1 MQGARLASFQ
11 NNFKDITH
19 IIIDEYSMVHQVML
33 AVIDK
38 RLRQATGKDVWFG
51 GISVILVG
59 GPGQLPPVGGSPL
72 YQNIFN
78 NTKQKDLATHGYNC
92 YLEFKT
98 VILLE
103 TSERQKNPD
112 NDPKQQH
119 FIDLLLRCRNGIFNE
134 QTVLD
139 WKFLLE
145 RQALP
150 KHEEEFKDA
159 IRLFPDRASC
169 SKFNNDKLRQ
179 LKMPIF
185 KSSAKNTPAYARSHD
200 DNNYRGLENMLNLA
214 VNSKITL
221 TTNLWISQGLVNG
234 ANGIIKDVIFEL
246 NNSNPTALLIQF
258 DNYTGP
264 RLFAPDDPRKDW
276 IPINIFDAYSMETK
290 CTRKQFPIK
299 LAYALTIHKSQGAT
313 LKKAVIDLGSCERT
327 LGLTFVALSRLCNY
341 KDFIIQPFTL
351 DRLKKI
357 SKGKN
362 T

>member
-1 MQGARLASFQ
+1 LNGSTLANFQ
-11 NNFKDITH
+11 NKFKDITH

-38 RLRQATGKDVWFG
+38 RLRQATGRDEWFG

-59 GPGQLPPVGGSPL
+59 DPGQLPPVGGSPL
-72 YQNIFN
+72 YQSIFN
-78 NTKQKDLATHGYNC
+78 NPKQKDFATHGYNC
-92 YLEFKT
+92 YLQFKT

-112 NDPKQQH
+112 NDPNQQR
-119 FIDLLLRCRNGIFNE
+119 FIDLLLRLRNGVFNAE
-134 QTVLD
+134 TELD
-139 WKFLLE
+139 WKFLLQ
-145 RQALP
+145 RQVLP
-150 KHEEEFKDA
+150 RHEEEFKEA

-169 SKFNNDKLRQ
+169 SKFNNEKLKQ

-185 KSSAKNTPAYARSHD
+185 KTSAKNTPFYARSHD
-200 DNNYRGLENMLNLA
+200 DDKYRGLENMLNLA
-214 VNSKITL
+214 VNARITL
-221 TTNLWISQGLVNG
+221 NTNLWISQGLVNG
-234 ANGIIKDVIFEL
+234 ANGIIRDVIFEI
-246 NNSNPTALLIQF
+246 NNPNPTALLIQF

-264 RLFAPDDPRKDW
+264 KLFDHDDPRKDW
-276 IPINIFDAYSMETK
+276 IPINIFECYSTETK
-290 CTRKQFPIK
+290 CTRKQFPLK

-357 SKGKN
+357 GKN
-362 T
+362 NKK